1 MCNFLLCHLHGGVVH
16 DHAVKC
22 DVWVTRGDF
31 SATLQEQA
39 IAELP
44 VGAERSNSTFPA
56 LRNSQYYVRLRWPE
70 RSRVIHMPQGNS
82 HDVSLVYGGDPA
94 TTFLPGQSEGVFGD
108 PEGIVPGD
116 DLETLHDP

>member
-1 MCNFLLCHLHGGVVH
+1 MCHFLLCHLHGGVVH

-22 DVWVTRGDF
+22 DVWVIRGHF

-44 VGAERSNSTFPA
+44 VGAEKPNSTFPA
-56 LRNSQYYVRLRWPE
+56 LRNSQHYVRFSWPE
-70 RSRVIHMPQGNS
+70 RSGMIHLPQSDS
-82 HDVSLVYGGDPA
+82 HDVSLVYGSDPA
-94 TTFLPGQSEGVFGD
+94 TTFLLGQSEGVLSN

-116 DLETLHDP
+116 DLETLHYS